1 MDVNKPRHK
10 NHGKNKEREKI
21 VKNIDTKSHFYM
33 SFISPLLDRQD
44 NFNET
49 FIVYF
54 CCCSLSSSIMETNSE
69 QLDIYDQSKSDL

>member
-10 NHGKNKEREKI
+10 NHGKNKERENCEKYRHQ
-21 VKNIDTKSHFYM
+21 KSFLYELL
-33 SFISPLLDRQD
+33 ISPLLDRQD

-54 CCCSLSSSIMETNSE
+54 CCCSLSCSIMETNSE